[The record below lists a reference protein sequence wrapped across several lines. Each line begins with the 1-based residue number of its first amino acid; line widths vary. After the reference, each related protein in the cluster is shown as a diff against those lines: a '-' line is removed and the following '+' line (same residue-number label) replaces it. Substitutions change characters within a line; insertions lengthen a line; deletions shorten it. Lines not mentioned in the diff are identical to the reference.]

1 MKTRMKLSGL
11 AYLLIGSSIMI
22 LSAVACAPVNRFTRA
37 KKVPRE
43 YRINYDEQWAKAP
56 RKFRWNADP
65 WIVFSDRADNR
76 TYTRP
81 GGRIVMKEIGFMEP
95 MVVIKSKKDYLRV
108 IRYSPEVIKNGK
120 IENRKAAEY
129 MGWIPKSDVLLNR
142 DALTSARN
150 SRHSK
155 FVTAVNGQTP
165 LLQPNLFFTAD
176 SLKVFSEPSLMQQQ
190 GTLPFSSI
198 VYKMKESADGQKSLV
213 AKESY
218 LAADSVQKQII
229 GWISNTLLSQSGQ
242 QYFISEHTDRHL
254 YDRGY
259 DVLRYNP
266 VNYYCYQ
273 DSVRKIQTGLYRQ
286 ALNYSKNFVLNVDGQ
301 KISYGDYIQLGK
313 DLSKINLVF
322 VFEGE
327 EQVIAQFPQLVNT
340 IQNLQGKIASNG
352 DTSYSFNAVL
362 GFKKG
367 KSKFLRIEK
376 EKSFQ
381 SFMDSLYAITDHI
394 DEYKPISPTISS
406 SALQEAMGRL
416 ENNKNETNVVILIG
430 TTGYQNDKT
439 NTSLSAQMAEY
450 NCRLLGFQLYGGE
463 PDTYNNFVLQVQNII
478 DRYAGLVS
486 VKKRKILVSTDQ
498 LRTGTLYKENNR
510 NMYSLDFPKNSMTQ
524 GWVIFPGKRQTL
536 ELNALSAGVDT
547 LLTQIEQDNRSVM
560 DYLAESFRRSGN
572 YRSEFDSVM
581 TCYYHIQENPRQ
593 ERDFANHFSRQV
605 PVWFANSDIW
615 NLPDSLVS
623 EFGHY
628 LLVDN
633 RELKR
638 VLEFMKNISSEQV
651 DIKTNNLDKNKKHS
665 KKCDC
670 PEPIPVNRSF
680 IEDNDTLS
688 EIRYRSTRKIRKRLV
703 RYYTRVANENRV
715 CKISGR
721 KLKRHNLAW
730 IHEYIIGCPV
740 DNVSMSSISLKDIKK
755 KKRVSDERLDELLS
769 YYKQRKESFELNI
782 SNLPGFVS
790 NGQRY
795 YWINSDKL
803 P

>member
-43 YRINYDEQWAKAP
+43 HRINYDEQWAKAP
-56 RKFRWNADP
+56 KKFRWNADP
-65 WIVFSDRADNR
+65 WIVFSDKADNK

-95 MVVIKSKKDYLRV
+95 MVVIKSKKEYLRV
-108 IRYSPEVIKNGK
+108 IRYSPEIIKNGK
-120 IENRKAAEY
+120 IANRKAAEY
-129 MGWIPKSDVLLNR
+129 MGWIPKSDVLLSR
-142 DALTSARN
+142 DALTSTRN
-150 SRHSK
+150 SQHSK
-155 FVTAVNGQTP
+155 FVTAINGQTP
-165 LLQPNLFFTAD
+165 LLQPDLFFTAD
-176 SLKVFSEPSLMQQQ
+176 SLKVFSEPSSMQQQ

-198 VYKMKESADGQKSLV
+198 VYKMKESADGQKSLI

-218 LAADSVQKQII
+218 LDADSVQKQMI

-242 QYFISEHTDRHL
+242 QYFISEYTDRCPT
-254 YDRGY
+254 YGS
-259 DVLRYNP
+259 VLRYNP

-301 KISYGDYIQLGK
+301 KIGYGDYIQLGK

-352 DTSYSFNAVL
+352 DISYSFNAVL

-367 KSKFLRIEK
+367 EKKFVHIDK

-381 SFMDSLYAITDHI
+381 PFMDSLYVITDHI
-394 DEYKPISPTISS
+394 EEYKPISPTVSS

-416 ENNKNETNVVILIG
+416 ENNKNETNVIILIG

-463 PDTYNNFVLQVQNII
+463 PDTYNNFVLQVQNMI

-486 VKKRKILVSTDQ
+486 IKKRKILVSTDQ

-524 GWVIFPGKRQTL
+524 GWVIFPGKRQNL
-536 ELNALSAGVDT
+536 ELNALSAGLDT

-560 DYLAESFRRSGN
+560 DNLTESFRRSGN

-581 TCYYHIQENPRQ
+581 TCYYHIQENQRQ
-593 ERDFANHFSRQV
+593 EKEFANHFNRQT

-623 EFGHY
+623 EFEHY

-651 DIKTNNLDKNKKHS
+651 DIKMSNPNKNKKHS

-670 PEPIPVNRSF
+670 PEPMPVRSF
-680 IEDNDTLS
+680 ADKDTLS
-688 EIRYRSTRKIRKRLV
+688 EVKYRATRKIRKRLI
-703 RYYTRVANENRV
+703 RYYTGITNENKV
-715 CKISGR
+715 CKISRR
-721 KLKRHNLAW
+721 KLKRHSLAW
-730 IHEYIIGCPV
+730 IHEYIIGCPAE
-740 DNVSMSSISLKDIKK
+740 NALLSTISLKDLRKG
-755 KKRVSDERLDELLS
+755 KRVSDEQLDELLS
-769 YYKQRKESFELNI
+769 YYKQTKESFELNI

-790 NGQRY
+790 NGQKY
-795 YWINSDKL
+795 YWINSNKL